1 MDAGYQRRPRFAQE
15 GPWLDS
21 CEECARV
28 PYEQPTQFQ
37 KTEEDPTNGF

>member
-28 PYEQPTQFQ
+28 LYEQPPQFQ
-37 KTEEDPTNGF
+37 KTEEDPSNGF